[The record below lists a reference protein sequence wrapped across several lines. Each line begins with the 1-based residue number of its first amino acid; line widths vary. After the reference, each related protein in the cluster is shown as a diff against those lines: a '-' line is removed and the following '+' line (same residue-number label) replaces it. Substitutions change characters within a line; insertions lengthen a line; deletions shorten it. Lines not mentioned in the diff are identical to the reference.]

1 MLPKGVVLNH
11 VFNSAAFFCSTF
23 RHCTSYYFFFSAAA
37 MPASAVE
44 IAKGAFVKVL
54 LDLAVTYGVLLACNR
69 DSADAAAL

>member
-1 MLPKGVVLNH
+1 
-11 VFNSAAFFCSTF
+11 
-23 RHCTSYYFFFSAAA
+23 